1 MMFRFVCVCLLLSE
15 VSGQRGSGV
24 PYSFGFYNF
33 DNRPSGSGSV
43 PSVNDLG
50 EVKGG
55 PPPSSSYTSSRY
67 PILSYPA
74 QSSPMQM
81 PPNQASYAW
90 MPSTL
95 VSQQGPSQTQAKPV
109 WGLNP
114 PAQEAQVPQTSSQPA
129 KTPPAPVRQVPQT
142 TSQQAKTPP
151 APVRQVPQTTSQ
163 QAKTPP
169 APVRQEPAHDPKH
182 TPSPTGDYVAEKR
195 YFVPYSFGLYNF
207 DNRPSG
213 SGSVPS
219 VNDLGEVKGGPPPSS
234 SYTSSRYPIL
244 SYPAQ
249 SSPMQM
255 PPNQA
260 SYAWMPSTL
269 VSQQG
274 PSQTQAK
281 PVWGLNPPAQEAQVP
296 QTSSQPAKTPPAP
309 VRQVPQTTSQQAKTP
324 PAPVRQVPQTTSQQA
339 KTPPAPVRQ
348 VPQTTSQ
355 QAKTPPAPVRQE
367 PQTTSQQAKT
377 PPAPVRQVPQT
388 TSQQAKTPPA
398 PVRQVPQTTS
408 QQAKTPPAPVRQE
421 PAHDPKHTPSPT
433 GDYVAEKHYF
443 VPYSFGLYN
452 FDNRPSGSGSVPS
465 VNDLGE
471 VKGGPPPSSSYTSSR
486 YPILSYPA
494 QSSPMQMPPNQ
505 ASYAWMPSTLVSQ
518 QGPSQTQAKPVWGL
532 NRPAQEAQ
540 APQTTSQQAKTP
552 PAPVRQVPQT
562 TSQQAKTP
570 PAPVRQEPQT
580 TSQQAK
586 TPPAPVRQVP
596 QTTSQQAKT
605 PPAPVRQEPQ
615 TTSQQ
620 AKTPPAPVRQAPQT
634 TSQQAKTPPVRQ
646 EPAHDPKP
654 TPSRTGD
661 SVEEKRY
668 LVIAQPSGFQTRY
681 VVKSFN
687 RYVRG
692 KKVFSQTTYIPL
704 HYRSSET
711 APEPAPVTIFP

>member
-109 WGLNP
+109 WGLNR
-114 PAQEAQVPQTSSQPA
+114 PAQEAQVPQTSSHPA

-142 TSQQAKTPP
+142 TSHPAKTPPAPVRQVPQTTSHPAKTPP

-169 APVRQEPAHDPKH
+169 APVRQEPAHDLKP
-182 TPSPTGDYVAEKR
+182 TPSPTGDSVEEKH
-195 YFVPYSFGLYNF
+195 YLVPYRVGLYNF

-219 VNDLGEVKGGPPPSS
+219 VNDLGEVKGGPRPSS
-234 SYTSSRYPIL
+234 SYTSSRYPIV

-269 VSQQG
+269 VSQQD

-281 PVWGLNPPAQEAQVP
+281 PVWGLNRPAQEAQVP

-309 VRQVPQTTSQQAKTP
+309 VRQVPQTTSHPAKTP

-348 VPQTTSQ
+348 VLQTTSQ
-355 QAKTPPAPVRQE
+355 QAKI
-367 PQTTSQQAKT
+367 
-377 PPAPVRQVPQT
+377 
-388 TSQQAKTPPA
+388 
-398 PVRQVPQTTS
+398 
-408 QQAKTPPAPVRQE
+408 PPAPVRQE
-421 PAHDPKHTPSPT
+421 PAHD
-433 GDYVAEKHYF
+433 
-443 VPYSFGLYN
+443 L
-452 FDNRPSGSGSVPS
+452 
-465 VNDLGE
+465 
-471 VKGGPPPSSSYTSSR
+471 
-486 YPILSYPA
+486 
-494 QSSPMQMPPNQ
+494 
-505 ASYAWMPSTLVSQ
+505 
-518 QGPSQTQAKPVWGL
+518 
-532 NRPAQEAQ
+532 
-540 APQTTSQQAKTP
+540 
-552 PAPVRQVPQT
+552 
-562 TSQQAKTP
+562 
-570 PAPVRQEPQT
+570 
-580 TSQQAK
+580 
-586 TPPAPVRQVP
+586 
-596 QTTSQQAKT
+596 
-605 PPAPVRQEPQ
+605 
-615 TTSQQ
+615 
-620 AKTPPAPVRQAPQT
+620 
-634 TSQQAKTPPVRQ
+634 
-646 EPAHDPKP
+646 KP
-654 TPSRTGD
+654 TPSPTGD